1 MSSVPR
7 CPNCQIGGSEY
18 FVPSKVMPLTDPAM
32 GMPGR
37 CKACSHLSVDLQWI
51 QPPPIS
57 QGQDIFA
64 EMNRTVDDF
73 VEECR
78 AKKFDCMILLRAGDG
93 SSYQLKAAAPSDP
106 VVSEGMLGLLS
117 QIVRHEIRKK
127 LSGIFR

>member
-1 MSSVPR
+1 MSNVPR

-18 FVPSKVMPLTDPAM
+18 FVPSKVMPLADPAM

-51 QPPPIS
+51 QPSPA
-57 QGQDIFA
+57 QRQDVFA
-64 EMNRTVDDF
+64 DLNSTVDEF
-73 VEECR
+73 VEMCR
-78 AKKFDCMILLRAGDG
+78 AKKFDCMVLLRAEDK

-106 VVSEGMLGLLS
+106 VVAEGMLSLLS